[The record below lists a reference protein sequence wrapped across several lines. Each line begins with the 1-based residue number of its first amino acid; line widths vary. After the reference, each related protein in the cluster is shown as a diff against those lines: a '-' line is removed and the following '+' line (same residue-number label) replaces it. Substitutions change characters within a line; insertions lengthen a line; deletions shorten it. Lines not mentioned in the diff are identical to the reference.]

1 MRIVRFT
8 CFKVYGVI
16 RKSYPVFKFEIA
28 AVGVQKGFWQSS
40 LLLCVMKLFFLAEP
54 VFDLKFP
61 KVKVVFQQCAV
72 RQSEFAVIDRQP
84 ITCLSSAKQ
93 QFVQLVLYPFVV
105 SSTEF
110 HSTLIWSQAYRK
122 GQN

>member
-1 MRIVRFT
+1 M
-8 CFKVYGVI
+8 YGVI

-28 AVGVQKGFWQSS
+28 AVEAQKGFWQSS

-110 HSTLIWSQAYRK
+110 HSILIWSQAYRK